1 MCRTIKKTTVKAGK
15 MILYPF
21 KWYIKTTAKS
31 LEFMCGKNNP
41 NNIRFWM

>member
-31 LEFMCGKNNP
+31 YEEMFGDNLQYF
-41 NNIRFWM
+41 RFWI